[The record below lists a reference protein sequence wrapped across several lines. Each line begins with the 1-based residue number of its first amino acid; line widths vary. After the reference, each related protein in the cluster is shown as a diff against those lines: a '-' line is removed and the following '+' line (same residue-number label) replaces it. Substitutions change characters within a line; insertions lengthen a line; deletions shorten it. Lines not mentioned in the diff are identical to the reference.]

1 MLRASFFSIG
11 LFVTLWGTSFLFADK
26 VVLHESTEKLERDRN
41 IRAMLSNQQI
51 EKDIRRVIDPPDWAA
66 FCLLSVG
73 SVTMLYA
80 VALPKRHYH
89 HHD

>member
-1 MLRASFFSIG
+1 MLRSAFFSMG

-26 VVLHESTEKLERDRN
+26 IVLHDNGQKLERDKN

-66 FCLLSVG
+66 FSLLSLG
-73 SVTMLYA
+73 TVTMLYA
-80 VALPKRHYH
+80 VALPTRHHYH
-89 HHD
+89 HD